1 MGTSCKG
8 HTLPL
13 ALAGILVAVAM
24 LRSFHDRATSLVQS
38 WRHARAGA
46 ALENDVLASAADA
59 APSPGRCTPLAV
71 QALHGYAERVVCHE
85 PLPVLSSFPNVAL
98 PTLRLDFDSIFSR
111 AAPCAGELRATPL
124 RTFTTPVARLT
135 CLLADTIPSSTVA
148 QENILAGSLGVAEP
162 AAGATA
168 LLATPGTLEV
178 RGAITLSADTLIVSG
193 GDASIGALVAQK
205 EVVVTVLSAKGS
217 VAVQQLGG
225 PVSLVL
231 IGAKT
236 LRAPA
241 SPLPATFPLPPV
253 RPPAILAVV
262 APDGSGK

>member
-111 AAPCAGELRATPL
+111 AAPCAGEPHDVTPGDNDAVPTSSTFSAGDDFAWSPDSKEIAFTAPPAVLREQVGEVVACERVAGAAAQ
-124 RTFTTPVARLT
+124 RTAIAGLGLGAASET
-135 CLLADTIPSSTVA
+135 LLA
-148 QENILAGSLGVAEP
+148 
-162 AAGATA
+162 AAGRGRRDGRNQGGPSRV
-168 LLATPGTLEV
+168 PGT
-178 RGAITLSADTLIVSG
+178 
-193 GDASIGALVAQK
+193 
-205 EVVVTVLSAKGS
+205 
-217 VAVQQLGG
+217 
-225 PVSLVL
+225 
-231 IGAKT
+231 
-236 LRAPA
+236 
-241 SPLPATFPLPPV
+241 AT
-253 RPPAILAVV
+253 RE
-262 APDGSGK
+262 GY